1 MAWLEYRFKITIDVK
16 GEKMDLASWLSLVVI
31 CVMGALS
38 PGPSLAVILRI
49 SVSQSSWHGAL
60 AAITHG
66 LGIGFWA
73 FLTLQGLV
81 VLMQRYQ
88 EVFSVLTVLGGLYL
102 AWLGIKAWRYAGMSN
117 DDRIE
122 AVSSSYFEAARDGLL
137 IALMNPKAALFFLAL
152 FSQVIPHEMTGMIKF
167 QLWST
172 VVFIDSVWY
181 VIVALLLAGGP
192 VLAWL
197 KRHIVWVDRG
207 MGSLLILLGAKVVSG
222 IF

>member
-1 MAWLEYRFKITIDVK
+1 
-16 GEKMDLASWLSLVVI
+16 MDLTSWLSLVVI

-49 SVSQSSWHGAL
+49 AVAQSAWHGAL

-73 FLTLQGLV
+73 FLTLQGLA
-81 VLMQRYQ
+81 VLMQQYQ
-88 EVFSVLTVLGGLYL
+88 QAFSVLTLLGGLYL
-102 AWLGIKAWRYAGMSN
+102 AWLGIKAWRYAG
-117 DDRIE
+117 
-122 AVSSSYFEAARDGLL
+122 SSQHDVVKVTAGSYFEAARDGLL

-152 FSQVIPHEMTGMIKF
+152 FSQVIPHEMTSSIKL

-172 VVFIDSVWY
+172 VVFIDSAWY
-181 VIVALLLAGGP
+181 VIVSLLLAGGP

-197 KRHIVWVDRG
+197 KRHTVWVDRG
-207 MGSLLILLGAKVVSG
+207 MGSLLILLGAKVVTG